1 MGVLHHQTDS
11 AEIEIQLQQLAD
23 KVTALTCPN
32 THAVK
37 TAIPQLTFCHL
48 EQPTDPIGWLYE
60 PSMEVD
66 KFFWADSI
74 IYQMPGWWMEAP
86 WVLKKYVDEV
96 FSAGRSTL
104 FKDDGRTRH
113 DPARKYGSGGLIQN
127 KTYLFSVTWNAP
139 LESFEDPN
147 QFFEGKGIDSVY
159 YPFHKANQFLGMS
172 PLPTFACYDV
182 IKNPQISQYIKQLK
196 RHLSTFF

>member
-1 MGVLHHQTDS
+1 MGHILVINS
-11 AEIEIQLQQLAD
+11 AKDFGESKGELNNTLTEIIKDHLTEIGHDIQVTHVD
-23 KVTALTCPN
+23 KGYNIA
-32 THAVK
+32 A
-37 TAIPQLTFCHL
+37 
-48 EQPTDPIGWLYE
+48 
-60 PSMEVD
+60 EVD
-66 KFFWADSI
+66 KFLWADSI

-86 WVLKKYVDEV
+86 WILKQYVDEV

-113 DPARKYGSGGLIQN
+113 NPAKKYGSGGLIQD
-127 KTYLFSVTWNAP
+127 KTYMFSVTWNAP

-196 RHLSTFF
+196 KHLSTFFN